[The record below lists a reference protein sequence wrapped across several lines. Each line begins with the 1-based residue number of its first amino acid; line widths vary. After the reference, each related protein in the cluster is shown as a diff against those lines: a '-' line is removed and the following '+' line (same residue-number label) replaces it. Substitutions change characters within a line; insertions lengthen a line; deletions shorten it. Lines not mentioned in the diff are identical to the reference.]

1 VTDPSAAAQLRHSQ
15 LENLQALITGVML
28 ISFGVVLMAAAG
40 LVTGGAPGIAFL
52 LHYATGWPLGGLFMA
67 VNVPFY
73 LFALRVFGVRFTL
86 TSVLA
91 AALVSLLIQL
101 VPGWLV
107 ITQVQRAYAAVFGG
121 LAIGAGLLMLFR
133 HQTSLGGLNVLV
145 LWLQRRLGW
154 PTGRVQM
161 VLDCTIVLGAW
172 FVTDTERV
180 AYSVL
185 GAVALNL
192 VLAFNHKPGRYLG
205 L

>member
-1 VTDPSAAAQLRHSQ
+1 
-15 LENLQALITGVML
+15 ML

-40 LVTGGAPGIAFL
+40 LLTGGAPGIAFL

-67 VNVPFY
+67 VNLPFY
-73 LFALRVFGVRFTL
+73 LLALRVFGVRFTL
-86 TSVLA
+86 TSALA
-91 AALVSLLIQL
+91 AALVSALIDL
-101 VPGWLV
+101 VPGWLGISRV
-107 ITQVQRAYAAVFGG
+107 HPAYAAVFGG

-133 HQTSLGGLNVLV
+133 HQTSLGGLNVLA
-145 LWLQRRLGW
+145 LWLHRRLGW
-154 PTGRVQM
+154 PAGRVQM
-161 VLDCTIVLGAW
+161 VMDCTLVLAAW

-180 AYSVL
+180 AWSVL

>member
-1 VTDPSAAAQLRHSQ
+1 MTDPSAAAQLRHSQ

-67 VNVPFY
+67 VNLPFY
-73 LFALRVFGVRFTL
+73 LFALRAFGVRFTL

-107 ITQVQRAYAAVFGG
+107 ITHVTRGYAAVFGG

-133 HQTSLGGLNVLV
+133 HQASLGGLNVLV

-161 VLDCTIVLGAW
+161 VMDCTIVLGAW
-172 FVTDTERV
+172 FITDTERV

>member
-1 VTDPSAAAQLRHSQ
+1 MTEPSAAQLRHSQ
-15 LENLQALITGVML
+15 LENLQALISGVML

-40 LVTGGAPGIAFL
+40 LLTGGAPGIAFL

-67 VNVPFY
+67 VNLPFY
-73 LFALRVFGVRFTL
+73 LLALRVFGVRFTL
-86 TSVLA
+86 TSALA
-91 AALVSLLIQL
+91 AALVSVLIEL
-101 VPGWLV
+101 VPGWLGISHV
-107 ITQVQRAYAAVFGG
+107 HPAYAAVFGG

-133 HQTSLGGLNVLV
+133 HQTSLGGLNVLA
-145 LWLQRRLGW
+145 LWLHRRLGW

-161 VLDCTIVLGAW
+161 VMDCTIVLAAW

-180 AYSVL
+180 AWSVL